1 MHLIK
6 RAPSWIQTR
15 KRLGER
21 RKCVLGSRNL
31 AERRSFPSQYGG
43 EFTIASFKENACT
56 AGYGHPCFWNLYST
70 ILVDVV
76 RVKSSVG
83 IASSL
88 HPACVPVR
96 VTINKLKFVPKRVV
110 SGVSVFRNGGGLGT
124 DKSDVSLMLFD
135 SVLHRSSSLA
145 DVNLTAFPGNP
156 LNHAI
161 LFSLLD
167 SVLRT
172 RYDLI
177 VVSDLRTAG
186 MPCCR
191 KRKGFS
197 DRLCHKVKP
206 Q

>member
-1 MHLIK
+1 MI
-6 RAPSWIQTR
+6 
-15 KRLGER
+15 
-21 RKCVLGSRNL
+21 GSFSIL
-31 AERRSFPSQYGG
+31 PVWVCCSIGVPLSYISSFVVFLDLRY
-43 EFTIASFKENACT
+43 
-56 AGYGHPCFWNLYST
+56 PCFWNFYST
-70 ILVDVV
+70 MPVNVV
-76 RVKSSVG
+76 RVKSCVNR
-83 IASSL
+83 L
-88 HPACVPVR
+88 FDPACVPIR
-96 VTINKLKFVPKRVV
+96 ITINKFYFVPKRVV
-110 SGVSVFRNGGGLGT
+110 SGVSVFRNGRGLGT

-177 VVSDLRTAG
+177 VVSDLKTAC
-186 MPCCR
+186 MPCCCR
-191 KRKGFS
+191 QRKGFS